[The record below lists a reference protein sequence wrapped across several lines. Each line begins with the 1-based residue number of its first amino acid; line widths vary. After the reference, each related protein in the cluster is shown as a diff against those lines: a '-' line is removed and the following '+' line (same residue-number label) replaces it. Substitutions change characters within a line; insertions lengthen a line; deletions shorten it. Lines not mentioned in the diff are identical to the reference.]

1 VTVAHLTWDSTLLYL
16 SFGLVFLLVYF
27 FKKEEEVLHYYINV
41 IMINLYL
48 TLHAKFSYIFE
59 CWKYLFRV
67 RCMVE
72 VLFDFKTEIKTTFKI
87 CKIINSLC

>member
-1 VTVAHLTWDSTLLYL
+1 
-16 SFGLVFLLVYF
+16 
-27 FKKEEEVLHYYINV
+27 
-41 IMINLYL
+41 MINLYL